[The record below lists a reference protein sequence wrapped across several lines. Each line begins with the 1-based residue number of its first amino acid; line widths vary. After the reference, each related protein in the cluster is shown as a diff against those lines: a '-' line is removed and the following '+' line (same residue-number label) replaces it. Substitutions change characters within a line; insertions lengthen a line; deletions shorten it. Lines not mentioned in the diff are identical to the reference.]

1 MTEEARA
8 AEWRA
13 SQRRRAQAAL
23 SRSRAMAGST
33 AARVRLIEQWQP
45 LIDAAAER
53 QAETK

>member
-1 MTEEARA
+1 VAGEPAPTRA
-8 AEWRA
+8 GGLEP
-13 SQRRRAQAAL
+13 L
-23 SRSRAMAGST
+23 AGDGRLA

>member
-1 MTEEARA
+1 MTEETRA

-23 SRSRAMAGST
+23 GRSRAMAGST

-53 QAETK
+53 QSETK

>member
-1 MTEEARA
+1 MTEETRA

-23 SRSRAMAGST
+23 SRSRAMAGSA

>member
-1 MTEEARA
+1 
-8 AEWRA
+8 
-13 SQRRRAQAAL
+13 
-23 SRSRAMAGST
+23 MAGSA